1 MKRATIKDISLH
13 LGVSTSTVS
22 RALNNHPDI
31 SDALKEQVKQVA
43 KSLNYHP
50 NQMAVNLRRSR
61 SNLIALIIPEIT
73 MFFFPSVIKGVEEVV
88 HREGFQL
95 LVLQSQD
102 SLERE
107 IQNLRVCHDHSMEG
121 VLLSLSAES
130 LNVNHLS
137 DLKEVGIPVVLF
149 DKSVNQTTFD
159 QVLINDFEVAY
170 QAVNYLIEKG
180 AKNIAGLFGNRN
192 MSISQERHKGFLQ
205 ALTDNGITAAKA
217 PTLFAS
223 SLQQCQAACSA
234 LLQRHKPDAFFCMSD
249 EVAAGLYPALNAAN
263 IRIPQDCKVI
273 AISDGNLPYF
283 MQPTLTHL
291 HHSGL
296 EVGKAAAQRLI
307 DRIKDVVTEN
317 EVATKILTINIV
329 ELGSV

>member
-1 MKRATIKDISLH
+1 
-13 LGVSTSTVS
+13 
-22 RALNNHPDI
+22 
-31 SDALKEQVKQVA
+31 
-43 KSLNYHP
+43 
-50 NQMAVNLRRSR
+50 
-61 SNLIALIIPEIT
+61 
-73 MFFFPSVIKGVEEVV
+73 
-88 HREGFQL
+88 
-95 LVLQSQD
+95 
-102 SLERE
+102 
-107 IQNLRVCHDHSMEG
+107 
-121 VLLSLSAES
+121 
-130 LNVNHLS
+130 
-137 DLKEVGIPVVLF
+137 
-149 DKSVNQTTFD
+149 
-159 QVLINDFEVAY
+159 
-170 QAVNYLIEKG
+170 
-180 AKNIAGLFGNRN
+180 

-205 ALTDNGITAAKA
+205 ALTDNGIAAAKA

-307 DRIKDVVTEN
+307 DRIKGVISET